1 MSQGKGMSGAGRRAR
16 KRWRKKGRGCRS
28 GEACWDGCD
37 RVEELRTKR
46 KGGKKQENEGELP
59 SATDAA
65 STSSIAA
72 IDTFKAAGG
81 PYRPVYVINAAS
93 ASHVKR
99 SYFLLLILKP
109 PEAGDLK
116 LVIPSKAAD
125 WYSDKMGCCAVEA
138 LRSANRCELLEIG
151 DGGSG
156 GGGGAH
162 MSGLS

>member
-1 MSQGKGMSGAGRRAR
+1 MT
-16 KRWRKKGRGCRS
+16 W
-28 GEACWDGCD
+28 
-37 RVEELRTKR
+37 RTKR

-72 IDTFKAAGG
+72 IDTFKAA
-81 PYRPVYVINAAS
+81 VV
-93 ASHVKR
+93 V
-99 SYFLLLILKP
+99 
-109 PEAGDLK
+109 
-116 LVIPSKAAD
+116 PSKAAD